1 MNVCTFSKLILC
13 SNKLMLDNLVELN
26 WVKTR
31 KQINSLDYRIIKI
44 NKEQNEEK
52 CGNDWKAKRRK
63 IRVYNLRAS

>member
-52 CGNDWKAKRRK
+52 CENDWKARRRK